1 ARRDFYDQTGDAWVK
16 PYTSWADFMLHIK
29 HPESL
34 INFIAAYGV
43 HSALL
48 AADVDTLAEK
58 RAVATALV
66 LGGTATIN
74 AGTASERI
82 FTAVDADR
90 FDFLNSTGIYANTA
104 AGVTTTGVDNID
116 FWVGGLAEQQ
126 TVSGGLLGS
135 TFNFV
140 FENQLEKLQDGDR
153 FYYLERTAGLSF
165 GNELEFNSFA
175 KMIMANTDAVHL
187 PGNVFQAV
195 SYTLEADQSK
205 QFTGL
210 SDATHI
216 GNADPTGG
224 VMIGTTEL
232 SPLVIRV
239 NPDAAPGPNL
249 HYDTYLRYAGDH
261 INAGTVVLG

>member
-1 ARRDFYDQTGDAWVK
+1 LAVLNLSRGRDTGIPSLNAARREFYANTINNDVGDQNMK
-16 PYTSWADFMLHIK
+16 PYTSWVDLVHHLK

-34 INFIAAYGV
+34 INFIAAYGT

-58 RAVATALV
+58 RAVAAALV

-74 AGTASERI
+74 AGAASERI
-82 FTAVDADR
+82 FTAADADR
-90 FDFLNSTGIYANTA
+90 FDFLNGTGIYASTA

-153 FYYLERTAGLSF
+153 F
-165 GNELEFNSFA
+165 
-175 KMIMANTDAVHL
+175 
-187 PGNVFQAV
+187 
-195 SYTLEADQSK
+195 
-205 QFTGL
+205 
-210 SDATHI
+210 
-216 GNADPTGG
+216 
-224 VMIGTTEL
+224 
-232 SPLVIRV
+232 
-239 NPDAAPGPNL
+239 
-249 HYDTYLRYAGDH
+249 
-261 INAGTVVLG
+261 